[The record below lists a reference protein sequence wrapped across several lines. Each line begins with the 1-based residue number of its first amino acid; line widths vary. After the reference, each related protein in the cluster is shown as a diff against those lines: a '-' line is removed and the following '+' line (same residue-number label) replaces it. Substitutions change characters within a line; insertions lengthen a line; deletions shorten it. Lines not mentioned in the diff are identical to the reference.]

1 MTKRLKSV
9 PWILPG
15 VLLMSASAAAAEE
28 AGSGFL
34 DHVANVNNAVNGAV
48 WGVPALVLLAF
59 VGILM
64 TVLT

>member
-28 AGSGFL
+28 DGIDVRLPNGQ
-34 DHVANVNNAVNGAV
+34 VYVNYRHRM
-48 WGVPALVLLAF
+48 LYSDC
-59 VGILM
+59 IQ
-64 TVLT
+64 